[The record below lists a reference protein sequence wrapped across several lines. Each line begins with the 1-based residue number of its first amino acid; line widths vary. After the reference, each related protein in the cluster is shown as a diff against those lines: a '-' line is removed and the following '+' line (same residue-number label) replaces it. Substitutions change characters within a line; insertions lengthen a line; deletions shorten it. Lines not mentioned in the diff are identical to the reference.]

1 MNSSQVSRRAQFYT
15 PKFISPT
22 NCAFLDALI
31 AGGLGMNRT
40 IKTILNIVSVAAVIG
55 SSVYIGKFYLDNKE
69 SENHETEVKNLITV
83 RPELDAD
90 GDSFHFTKDQFK
102 QLKEKYS
109 DFVGWMAF
117 DDEYA
122 SLPLVQSYDND
133 YYLRRWIDGSYD
145 VQGTVFFD
153 YLNKINGDTNLTIYG
168 HRVSYDESTKFSPL
182 SKLVNQ
188 EEYDKHYEFKIW
200 YENEVRTYVITNIFY
215 YNSYTDMDFDFTQ
228 RNFYTRKDFEK
239 YHEYV
244 NRYNLI
250 QSNEELKY
258 GDRFLSLQTCK
269 INSGIEKIICIAKQV
284 QANDYE

>member
-1 MNSSQVSRRAQFYT
+1 
-15 PKFISPT
+15 
-22 NCAFLDALI
+22 
-31 AGGLGMNRT
+31 MNRT

-55 SSVYIGKFYLDNKE
+55 SSVYIGKFYLDNIE

-83 RPELDAD
+83 RPELDAE

-153 YLNKINGDTNLTIYG
+153 YLNKINK
-168 HRVSYDESTKFSPL
+168 VM
-182 SKLVNQ
+182 V
-188 EEYDKHYEFKIW
+188 
-200 YENEVRTYVITNIFY
+200 
-215 YNSYTDMDFDFTQ
+215 
-228 RNFYTRKDFEK
+228 
-239 YHEYV
+239 
-244 NRYNLI
+244 
-250 QSNEELKY
+250 
-258 GDRFLSLQTCK
+258 
-269 INSGIEKIICIAKQV
+269 
-284 QANDYE
+284 